1 MIFVV
6 LFVLLKFSAM
16 DMCESSNHKDNISSL
31 CVRACALCALKDCAL
46 FHVEVPGRKLFLA
59 AMLTTAFSTVSC
71 LSEKRAETRPRGE
84 VAVRVTGPLKGER
97 GAERGER
104 HGGGG
109 DEQFLSFL
117 VLL

>member
-1 MIFVV
+1 M
-6 LFVLLKFSAM
+6 
-16 DMCESSNHKDNISSL
+16 
-31 CVRACALCALKDCAL
+31 RACALCALKDCAL

-97 GAERGER
+97 GAERGDAW
-104 HGGGG
+104 GWWG
-109 DEQFLSFL
+109 
-117 VLL
+117 